1 VAAAAAAA
9 AATAISQGTDGDAC
23 DPGTDPD
30 AAEVDD
36 FLMGGGDEAAKKED
50 DWTYKQAVAT
60 PAFWMVSLADVC
72 FSAFW
77 AGFNLHAIDVLQL
90 SGLSAAQVRTRV
102 GCGLRAACRMLRAT
116 CYMQANGPRPPPLA
130 AGLTRR

>member
-1 VAAAAAAA
+1 MFENALLIQPVLFLHLIKQLGWRETYKSLAGCSLCVLAGAMLLLRDFPEKYGLLPDAQTPVSPEVAAAAAAA

-60 PAFWMVSLADVC
+60 
-72 FSAFW
+72 
-77 AGFNLHAIDVLQL
+77 Q
-90 SGLSAAQVRTRV
+90 
-102 GCGLRAACRMLRAT
+102 
-116 CYMQANGPRPPPLA
+116 
-130 AGLTRR
+130 